1 MLLRFRILEE
11 STSSDYCGRNE
22 SNMSLIATPNSGS
35 TYYFRRKIPTD
46 LIEHF
51 GGLKEFRISLKCA
64 IKSRS
69 IRTTI
74 ILNQKVSGIF
84 EDIRQGMKSLEI
96 EDIKEILRV
105 EIRKQILHAHHVDLG
120 TNKWSDSGVE
130 KSLDTTEKKDL
141 NLRETLKNDLKSYLK
156 QVDSKMEGI
165 LESMNIKI
173 EKESVGYKRLREH
186 FIDLYLMRY
195 EWIKELV
202 LKTGKSDDDFRKD
215 FDSKFRLDLFPEL
228 SNSVGLTE
236 SLMKDEPNNNSTTS
250 DELPYLP
257 IAGGLLSSNIKT
269 FIDRKKV
276 EGKSIKEIGSD
287 NKILEEFV
295 EIVGDFDFSR
305 VTKKEVS
312 YYIDVQ
318 TKLPPNRKKSQKY
331 RDLTIKQVMELNL
344 SQKETQTPQNINKR
358 LSKLSV
364 FGNWGVRQGLLLTN
378 PFSGMKFLV
387 KKQPNRRQPF
397 TTDDLKKILKPETY
411 LNWTINFEHPY
422 KIHKVNNKL
431 PYYWVF
437 LLGIFSGM
445 RTNEMCQLRLSD
457 LKKVDKIWFMFV
469 EDSENTKVKTE
480 SSIRKIPLHPQL
492 IELGFIDYV
501 GNLRKKKK
509 TRVFWE
515 LREDRDGFASK
526 VSRHYNEKFLPAIG
540 VWEKHKKVLYCTRHT
555 FINKLYSEKVDE
567 NVIKTLVGHEKE
579 FTLKHYGGDP
589 FTPEVLLEEIS
600 KVNYSIINWKGLKT

>member
-1 MLLRFRILEE
+1 
-11 STSSDYCGRNE
+11 
-22 SNMSLIATPNSGS
+22 MSLITVPNSGN
-35 TYYFRRKIPTD
+35 TYYFRRKVPTD

-69 IRTTI
+69 IRTTK

-305 VTKKEVS
+305 VTKREVS

-457 LKKVDKIWFMFV
+457 LKKADKIWFMFV

-555 FINKLYSEKVDE
+555 FINKLRSEKVDE

-579 FTLKHYGGDP
+579 FTMKHYGGDP

-600 KVNYSIINWKGLKT
+600 KVNYSKINWKGLKI

>member
-1 MLLRFRILEE
+1 
-11 STSSDYCGRNE
+11 
-22 SNMSLIATPNSGS
+22 MSLITVPNSGNA
-35 TYYFRRKIPTD
+35 YYFRRKIPTD

-69 IRTTI
+69 IRTTK

-579 FTLKHYGGDP
+579 FTMKHYGGDP

-600 KVNYSIINWKGLKT
+600 KVNYSKINWKGLKI

>member
-1 MLLRFRILEE
+1 
-11 STSSDYCGRNE
+11 
-22 SNMSLIATPNSGS
+22 MSLITVPNSGNA
-35 TYYFRRKIPTD
+35 YYFRRKIPTD

-51 GGLKEFRISLKCA
+51 GGLKEFRISLKCT

-69 IRTTI
+69 IRTTK

-567 NVIKTLVGHEKE
+567 NVIKTLVEHEKE
-579 FTLKHYGGDP
+579 FTMKHYGGDP
-589 FTPEVLLEEIS
+589 FTPEMLLEEIS
-600 KVNYSIINWKGLKT
+600 KVNYSKINWKELKI